1 MLHEID
7 LSRTDLNLL
16 VLFEVVLE
24 ERHIGRA
31 AERMNLS
38 PSAIS
43 HGLGRL
49 RRLLKDPLFLRTP
62 KGVVP
67 SARALELADP
77 IADVLARIRRVVAT
91 AAPFDPGTS
100 SRRFIV
106 GAPDGVSAVLLGS
119 LLADLRRTAPG
130 IDISLRQLL
139 PLDRNRMDDRAW
151 EPALADL
158 ETRAVDIAILPVD
171 EVPARFIEQ
180 TLYEDDFVIV
190 MRSGHPFVDQ
200 PTLSRYC
207 EMQHL
212 IVSLSGD
219 ARGFID
225 NVLAQQGLS
234 RRVALTVPNFM
245 MAFAVVSETDFITA
259 VPRRFAQ
266 MHAVRF
272 GLMGREAPMRLP
284 AFRIRAIIPKVA
296 MMDAGV
302 AWLFGALRDA
312 ATPRFET

>member
-1 MLHEID
+1 MLQEID
-7 LSRTDLNLL
+7 LSQADLNLL

-151 EPALADL
+151 EPSLTDL